1 MELPSQADASYAAL
15 LFTQGLGQMLGNSS
29 QITLRAGPPTQR
41 NCLLSLCEAESAND
55 GCPNPVS
62 PRSSAF
68 FEKLAGKL
76 EPIASRGILAT
87 VNHKKGSL
95 MSRTETLE
103 ALEDGLITEDEALE
117 QGQVDTL
124 DALHER
130 ASAERIEAVADVM
143 RSNTASLRFL

>member
-1 MELPSQADASYAAL
+1 
-15 LFTQGLGQMLGNSS
+15 
-29 QITLRAGPPTQR
+29 
-41 NCLLSLCEAESAND
+41 
-55 GCPNPVS
+55 
-62 PRSSAF
+62 
-68 FEKLAGKL
+68 
-76 EPIASRGILAT
+76 
-87 VNHKKGSL
+87 